1 MKKNNELNVEGSVQS
16 EGDINIGNT
25 VENQVN
31 IISNGVTEK
40 QLKEKIHNEIELE
53 LSRQQIIAEDKA
65 RERLQQFS
73 EILLPKLVKS
83 EMLDVF
89 SNPAIQMFFRQE
101 QKTAI
106 CSEREI
112 DYSILSELLVY
123 RVNNNNNINKNAS
136 VTKAV
141 EVIDKIS
148 DDSLLAITVIYCITF
163 IPTIG
168 DINQGINILNNIFK
182 SILNNSELPYNN
194 EWLDNAEILGI
205 MRINTFSQMKKF
217 EDIYFDNLRGYFS
230 KGIQKNSEHYRDT
243 LNKLKENNIPID
255 ILVEHELNQEHVR
268 LNISNKE
275 QIDNIKMLKIVGNNS
290 ITFVNYSD
298 KQKEV
303 IRGIF
308 RSYEN
313 DRSYDEKIKREFV
326 KKVENCPE
334 LNKIMNWWNSNVSP
348 AIELNSI
355 GRVIAHT
362 NAKRLYNLIPDMV

>member
-25 VENQVN
+25 VGNQVN
-31 IISNGVTEK
+31 IISNGVTEE

-83 EMLDVF
+83 EMLDAF

-148 DDSLLAITVIYCITF
+148 DDSLLAITVRYCISF

-194 EWLDNAEILGI
+194 EWIDNAEILGI
-205 MRINTFSQMKKF
+205 MRVNTFSQMKKF
-217 EDIYFDNLRGYFS
+217 EDIYFDDLRGYFS

-275 QIDNIKMLKIVGNNS
+275 QIDNIKMLKIIGNNS
-290 ITFVNYSD
+290 ITFVNYSE

-303 IRGIF
+303 IREIF

-313 DRSYDEKIKREFV
+313 DRGYDEKIKKEFV
-326 KKVENCPE
+326 KKVEKCPE

-348 AIELNSI
+348 AIKLNSI

>member
-83 EMLDVF
+83 EMLDAF

-106 CSEREI
+106 CSERKI

-290 ITFVNYSD
+290 ISFVNYSD

-303 IRGIF
+303 IREIF

-313 DRSYDEKIKREFV
+313 DRSYDEKIKKEFV